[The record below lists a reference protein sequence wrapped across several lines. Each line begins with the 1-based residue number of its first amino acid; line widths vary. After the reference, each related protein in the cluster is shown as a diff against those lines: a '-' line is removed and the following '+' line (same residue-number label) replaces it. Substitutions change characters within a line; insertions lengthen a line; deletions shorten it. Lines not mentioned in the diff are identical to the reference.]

1 MKTKANKPAKSNIA
15 KMAIVGVLS
24 AIAYLLMFM
33 EFSVPLMPVFIKM
46 DLSDFPALIGSLAVG
61 PAGGII
67 IALIK
72 NLLHLTVTSTG
83 GVGELSNFILNAVFI
98 LPAGLLYKKK
108 KSKKS
113 ACGGAVLGAILM
125 ALVSVVSNYFVV
137 YPVYYNFMPAD
148 TILAAY
154 QAIFPGV
161 KSILQ
166 SLQYAIYFCK
176 GDDQRGHYVFGI
188 QSSGTDPDDEQTQ
201 RINSIEK
208 GEQKNE

>member
-1 MKTKANKPAKSNIA
+1 MATKAKKPIKSNIP

-24 AIAYLLMFM
+24 AIAYILMFM

-61 PAGGII
+61 PVGGII

-108 KSKKS
+108 KSKE
-113 ACGGAVLGAILM
+113 CLW
-125 ALVSVVSNYFVV
+125 
-137 YPVYYNFMPAD
+137 
-148 TILAAY
+148 
-154 QAIFPGV
+154 
-161 KSILQ
+161 
-166 SLQYAIYFCK
+166 
-176 GDDQRGHYVFGI
+176 R
-188 QSSGTDPDDEQTQ
+188 
-201 RINSIEK
+201 
-208 GEQKNE
+208 

>member
-108 KSKKS
+108 KQKR
-113 ACGGAVLGAILM
+113 V
-125 ALVSVVSNYFVV
+125 
-137 YPVYYNFMPAD
+137 PVEE
-148 TILAAY
+148 
-154 QAIFPGV
+154 
-161 KSILQ
+161 Q
-166 SLQYAIYFCK
+166 SWVPF
-176 GDDQRGHYVFGI
+176 
-188 QSSGTDPDDEQTQ
+188 
-201 RINSIEK
+201 
-208 GEQKNE
+208 

>member
-83 GVGELSNFILNAVFI
+83 GVGELSNFILNAVLSCRQDYYI
-98 LPAGLLYKKK
+98 RKRNQKR
-108 KSKKS
+108 
-113 ACGGAVLGAILM
+113 V
-125 ALVSVVSNYFVV
+125 
-137 YPVYYNFMPAD
+137 PVEE
-148 TILAAY
+148 
-154 QAIFPGV
+154 
-161 KSILQ
+161 Q
-166 SLQYAIYFCK
+166 SWVPF
-176 GDDQRGHYVFGI
+176 
-188 QSSGTDPDDEQTQ
+188 
-201 RINSIEK
+201 
-208 GEQKNE
+208 

>member
-1 MKTKANKPAKSNIA
+1 MATKAKKPIKSNIP

-24 AIAYLLMFM
+24 AIAYILMFM

-61 PAGGII
+61 PVGGII

-108 KSKKS
+108 EIEKECLWRSHS
-113 ACGGAVLGAILM
+113 WRSPDGGCQY
-125 ALVSVVSNYFVV
+125 VSNYFVV
-137 YPVYYNFMPAD
+137 YRY
-148 TILAAY
+148 I
-154 QAIFPGV
+154 
-161 KSILQ
+161 
-166 SLQYAIYFCK
+166 
-176 GDDQRGHYVFGI
+176 
-188 QSSGTDPDDEQTQ
+188 
-201 RINSIEK
+201 
-208 GEQKNE
+208 

>member
-1 MKTKANKPAKSNIA
+1 MKTKANRPAKSNIA

-113 ACGGAVLGAILM
+113 ACGGAVLG
-125 ALVSVVSNYFVV
+125 
-137 YPVYYNFMPAD
+137 
-148 TILAAY
+148 TILWFIRY
-154 QAIFPGV
+154 IITSCRQTRSWPLIR
-161 KSILQ
+161 Q
-166 SLQYAIYFCK
+166 SF
-176 GDDQRGHYVFGI
+176 R
-188 QSSGTDPDDEQTQ
+188 E
-201 RINSIEK
+201 
-208 GEQKNE
+208 

>member
-83 GVGELSNFILNAVFI
+83 GVGELSNFILIAVFI
-98 LPAGLLYKKK
+98 LPAGLLY
-108 KSKKS
+108 
-113 ACGGAVLGAILM
+113 
-125 ALVSVVSNYFVV
+125 
-137 YPVYYNFMPAD
+137 
-148 TILAAY
+148 
-154 QAIFPGV
+154 
-161 KSILQ
+161 
-166 SLQYAIYFCK
+166 
-176 GDDQRGHYVFGI
+176 
-188 QSSGTDPDDEQTQ
+188 
-201 RINSIEK
+201 
-208 GEQKNE
+208 

>member
-72 NLLHLTVTSTG
+72 NLLHLTHIYRWSRRTVKFYS
-83 GVGELSNFILNAVFI
+83 ECSIY
-98 LPAGLLYKKK
+98 PAG
-108 KSKKS
+108 
-113 ACGGAVLGAILM
+113 
-125 ALVSVVSNYFVV
+125 
-137 YPVYYNFMPAD
+137 
-148 TILAAY
+148 
-154 QAIFPGV
+154 
-161 KSILQ
+161 
-166 SLQYAIYFCK
+166 
-176 GDDQRGHYVFGI
+176 
-188 QSSGTDPDDEQTQ
+188 
-201 RINSIEK
+201 RIII
-208 GEQKNE
+208 

>member
-72 NLLHLTVTSTG
+72 NLLHHHRCPDGTERQTWPLC
-83 GVGELSNFILNAVFI
+83 
-98 LPAGLLYKKK
+98 Y
-108 KSKKS
+108 
-113 ACGGAVLGAILM
+113 
-125 ALVSVVSNYFVV
+125 
-137 YPVYYNFMPAD
+137 
-148 TILAAY
+148 
-154 QAIFPGV
+154 
-161 KSILQ
+161 
-166 SLQYAIYFCK
+166 
-176 GDDQRGHYVFGI
+176 
-188 QSSGTDPDDEQTQ
+188 GTDAGITDQCQPYGCK
-201 RINSIEK
+201 RIYIC
-208 GEQKNE
+208 GTGR

>member
-1 MKTKANKPAKSNIA
+1 MATKAKKTVKSNSA
-15 KMAIVGVLS
+15 KMAIIGVLS
-24 AIAYLLMFM
+24 AIAYILMFM

-61 PAGGII
+61 PVGGVI

-83 GVGELSNFILNAVFI
+83 GVGELSNFILNAIFV
-98 LPAGLLYKKK
+98 LPAGFLYKRK

-113 ACGGAVLGAILM
+113 ACGGAVLGAVLM
-125 ALVSVVSNYFVV
+125 AVVSVTSNYFVV

-166 SLQYAIYFCK
+166 SLIIFNMPFTFIKAMISVVITFLVYNHLMPILTMNK
-176 GDDQRGHYVFGI
+176 R
-188 QSSGTDPDDEQTQ
+188 SE
-201 RINSIEK
+201 
-208 GEQKNE
+208 